1 MTNSNLKILEKL
13 ESKTKIYLVIIAILL
28 IVLCVNNT
36 VYIIPSIIIY
46 AGILTYTIWVSQKRK
61 GEVSSYLDELTL
73 NVDTAAKD
81 TLINSPFPL
90 IILETNGNV
99 VWRSSKFNKEFANVG
114 INSYIDDIAKE
125 IKIDIDNNE
134 SSSLDRIIKIEDRT
148 YHIIGNYIKN
158 KKRDKKK
165 NISEYITV
173 LYFIDITE
181 KQELLNKYNKSQSC
195 VAIVMIDNYEEIMQ
209 RIPEDKKTQVI
220 VEVEKKLYEW
230 AGEKGGLIIKK
241 DRDTFVSLFEKK
253 DLSEMEEDKF
263 EILDEIKEIETEDK
277 LQMTLSM
284 AFSDEGES
292 NYEKYESAQEAM
304 KVALG
309 RGGDQAV
316 VRKDGKYAFFGGKTL
331 ELEKRTRVKARVI
344 SHALEEI
351 IETSEKV
358 MVMGHLNADIDSLGS
373 SLGIYRLAKE
383 FGKEAYIV
391 NNTNGLAVESFVE
404 TLKKEE
410 EYKNIIIDK
419 AEAMAK
425 VTPDTL
431 LIVVDTHKKGY
442 VEVPELIDETD
453 KIVIIDHHRRGEDFI
468 ENPILTFHEV
478 YASSAAEL
486 VTEIIEY
493 SSKNITLTQIE
504 AESLYAG
511 IMMDTK
517 NFTFKTG
524 VRTFEAAAYLRKYGI
539 DIIRVKKWFQSDLE
553 SYNVIADIVKNA
565 EIVNESIGI
574 SEYTEKDKNANLI
587 CAKAADELLT
597 ISNITASF
605 VIGDMGDKICIS
617 GRSIGDINVQVIL
630 EKLGGGGHIT
640 LAGAQLENMTL
651 EEAKTELIIR
661 INEYFTEV

>member
-1 MTNSNLKILEKL
+1 MTNNNLKIFEKL
-13 ESKTKIYLVIIAILL
+13 ESKTKIYLIIIAILL
-28 IVLCVNNT
+28 IILCINKPA
-36 VYIIPSIIIY
+36 YIIPSIIIY

-61 GEVSSYLDELTL
+61 GEVSNYLHELTL
-73 NVDTAAKD
+73 NVDSAAKD

-114 INSYIDDIAKE
+114 INSYIDDLAKE
-125 IKIDIDNNE
+125 IKIDIENNE
-134 SSSLDRIIKIEDRT
+134 NASLDKQIKIEDKT
-148 YHIIGNYIKN
+148 YHIIGNYVKN

-165 NISEYITV
+165 NTAEYITI

-181 KQELLNKYNKSQSC
+181 KEELLNKYNDSKSC
-195 VAIVMIDNYEEIMQ
+195 VAIIKIDNYEEIMQ
-209 RIPEDKKTQVI
+209 RISEDMKTQVI
-220 VEVEKKLYEW
+220 AEVEKKLYEW
-230 AGEKGGLIIKK
+230 AANKGGLIIKK

-253 DLSEMEEDKF
+253 DLDEMEEDKF
-263 EILDEIKEIETEDK
+263 SILDEIKEIETEDTI
-277 LQMTLSM
+277 QITLSI
-284 AFSDEGES
+284 AVSDEGNS
-292 NYEKYESAQEAM
+292 NYEKHESAQDAM
-304 KVALG
+304 SVALG

-316 VRKDGKYAFFGGKTL
+316 VRKQEKYVFFGGKTL
-331 ELEKRTRVKARVI
+331 ELEKRTKVKARVI
-344 SHALEEI
+344 SHALEEL
-351 IETSEKV
+351 IENSSNV
-358 MVMGHLNADIDSLGS
+358 MVMGHVNADIDSLGS

-383 FGKEAYIV
+383 FDKEAFIV
-391 NNTNGLAVESFVE
+391 NNTNGLAVENFVD
-404 TLKKEE
+404 TLKKQE
-410 EYKNIIIDK
+410 EYKNAMIDK
-419 AEAMAK
+419 SEAMSK
-425 VTPDTL
+425 ISDETL
-431 LIVVDTHKKGY
+431 LIIVDTHKKGF
-442 VEVPELIDETD
+442 VEVPELVDKTE

-468 ENPILTFHEV
+468 ENPTLTFHEV

-493 SSKNITLTQIE
+493 SSKNITLEQIE

-574 SEYTEKDKNANLI
+574 SQYNETDKNANLI

-605 VIGDMGDKICIS
+605 ILGDMGDKICIS

-640 LAGAQLENMTL
+640 LAGAQLENMTI